1 MKEMLMNRIQLTVC
15 FTLLLVPLS
24 GLAEEHEQAEVEA
37 RFITGPTNGV
47 AAALSLI
54 DSNKMTGTKLDL
66 SALPASWKVISSPML
81 ITLLG
86 QPAEIYITEQPSQ
99 YFVKQS
105 DGCFQLH
112 QMRAE
117 DGEGLTL
124 NITSTRGPTKDSLE
138 LKVKVK
144 YRCILKREELPDV
157 SLDVG
162 APIFHT
168 REYKFDIAL
177 DPGTWWVNNLSDFT
191 NPGTNITDQAMLMML
206 RVRRVDAS
214 GLPIDAH
221 GQSLPP

>member
-1 MKEMLMNRIQLTVC
+1 MKEIIMNRIQLIVC
-15 FTLLLVPLS
+15 FTLLFVPLS
-24 GLAEEHEQAEVEA
+24 VRGGENKQVEIEA
-37 RFITGPTNGV
+37 RFIAGPTNGV
-47 AAALSLI
+47 AAALALI
-54 DSNKMTGTKLDL
+54 NSNKMTGIKLDP

-81 ITLLG
+81 TTLLG
-86 QPAEIYITEQPSQ
+86 QPAEIRITDVSPQ
-99 YFVKQS
+99 YFVKQG

-124 NITSTRGPTKDSLE
+124 NVTPTSGPTKDSVE
-138 LKVKVK
+138 LKTKVK

-162 APIFHT
+162 TPIFHT
-168 REYKFDIAL
+168 QEYKFDIAV
-177 DPGTWWVNNLSDFT
+177 DPGAWFVSNLSDFT
-191 NPGTNITDQAMLMML
+191 GTGIYATDQAILIML
-206 RVRRVDAS
+206 RVRRLDAM